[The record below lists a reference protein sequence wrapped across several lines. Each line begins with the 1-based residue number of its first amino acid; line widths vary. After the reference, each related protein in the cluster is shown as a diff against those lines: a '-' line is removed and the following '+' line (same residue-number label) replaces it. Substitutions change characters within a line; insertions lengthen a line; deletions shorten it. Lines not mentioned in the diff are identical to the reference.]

1 MASSLKQ
8 IAEGLRA
15 ITAVKKRSDAGY
27 AQWLQCGDALQW
39 LAATSQGL
47 VPIAVWMGS
56 IYIYSVLVPAGAMA
70 RAPVQNAGGW
80 SLSAPS
86 GWGYEVSANATS
98 PDDARIVL
106 PLHGTGSEAL
116 DQGEPIVFLRYFNG
130 RSGKKGYPE
139 LNQHIAHMLDVHWMQ
154 ERSSYSRL
162 DERGDFDDI
171 VPIKNDDEGTI
182 VAVSLDALEPY
193 MLLMDSV
200 LVRLFEVPRAERW
213 GDMLDKKHG
222 ERAISNQG
230 TSIDARLVT
239 FEDANGPV
247 AAKLRGLQII
257 KRSQTDKA
265 LLAVLKGDC
274 PQPRQYESFIAWDF
288 KNQRI
293 HACPCDPA
301 CLGNYFVQSEL
312 PYETS
317 PAFFRPEVLAKY
329 KQDPDK
335 YQIEERVINCRGGW
349 YLQYDINDEG
359 QVHAYL
365 IDLSRLPHAEQLYW
379 RAFNEGPRSGISQ
392 RAYTTDFLGEW
403 SEECDPLV
411 ALKERLAEFPTTG
424 SGLVLWVPDGQ
435 SLSRLAHVV
444 TESRKEWEDAILN
457 LAKLVADGFQ
467 SRTIGKIA
475 DRLGCRDKRLGS
487 IKQLASCL
495 NAAGVCSSEVSTII
509 EPLDELWTIRSK
521 GGIAHRGST
530 DIAQTKAHFRGLLS
544 RCDQAIAKLG
554 GLIAAGSLDPKAPQ
568 RRAA

>member
-8 IAEGLRA
+8 VEDSFRA
-15 ITAVKKRSDAGY
+15 ISTVKKRTDAGY
-27 AQWLQCGDALQW
+27 TQWLQCGDALQW
-39 LAATSQGL
+39 LVATSKNL
-47 VPIAVWMGS
+47 MPIAAWMGS
-56 IYIYSVLVPAGAMA
+56 IYIYSVLVPARAMA
-70 RAPVQNAGGW
+70 KAPEQNAGGW

-86 GWGYEVSANATS
+86 GWGYAVSANATD
-98 PDDARIVL
+98 PEDANIVP
-106 PLHGTGSEAL
+106 PLHATGSEAL
-116 DQGEPIVFLRYFNG
+116 DQGEPIVFLRYFDG

-162 DERGDFDDI
+162 DERGDFDDV

-193 MLLMDSV
+193 MLLTDAV

-213 GDMLDKKHG
+213 GDILGKKRS

-230 TSIDARLVT
+230 ASIHARLVT
-239 FEDANGPV
+239 FEDANGPA

-265 LLAVLKGDC
+265 LLAVLKGDS
-274 PQPRQYESFIAWDF
+274 PQPQQYESFIAWDF

-293 HACPCDPA
+293 HACSSNPA
-301 CLGNYFVQSEL
+301 RLGNYFIQSEL

-317 PAFFRPEVLAKY
+317 PAFFSSEVLARY

-335 YQIEERVINCRGGW
+335 YRIEDRVISCRGGW

-365 IDLSRLPHAEQLYW
+365 VDLSRLPHAEQLYW
-379 RAFNEGPRSGISQ
+379 RAFNETPRSGISQ

-403 SEECDPLV
+403 DEEYDPLV
-411 ALKERLAEFPTTG
+411 SLKQRLAEFPATG
-424 SGLVLWVPDGQ
+424 SGLALWVTDE
-435 SLSRLAHVV
+435 STLSRLTHVV

-457 LAKLVADGFQ
+457 LAKLVVDGFQ
-467 SRTIGKIA
+467 SRTIGQIA
-475 DRLGCRDKRLGS
+475 NRLGCRDKRLGS

-495 NAAGVCSSEVSTII
+495 NAAGVGTGAVSTVM
-509 EPLDELWTIRSK
+509 EPLGELWSIRSR

-530 DIAQTKAHFRGLLS
+530 DVAHTKAHFRGLLT
-544 RCDQAIAKLG
+544 RCDRAVEQLG
-554 GLIAAGSLDPKAPQ
+554 GLVAAGFLDREASPRGAK
-568 RRAA
+568 

>member
-1 MASSLKQ
+1 MASSMKQ
-8 IAEGLRA
+8 IVEGLRA
-15 ITAVKKRSDAGY
+15 IAAARKRSDAGY
-27 AQWLQCGDALQW
+27 TQWLECDDALQW
-39 LAATSQGL
+39 LAATARGL
-47 VPIAVWMGS
+47 VPIAVWMGG
-56 IYIYSVLVPAGAMA
+56 IYIYSVLVPAVAMA

-86 GWGYEVSANATS
+86 GWGYAVSANATS
-98 PDDARIVL
+98 PEDARIVP

-116 DQGEPIVFLRYFNG
+116 DQGEPIMFLRYFNG

-139 LNQHIAHMLDVHWMQ
+139 LNQHIAHVLDVHWMQ
-154 ERSSYSRL
+154 ERSSHSRL

-193 MLLMDSV
+193 MLLTDSV
-200 LVRLFEVPRAERW
+200 LVRLFEVARAERW
-213 GDMLDKKHG
+213 GDILHKRHS

-230 TSIDARLVT
+230 TGIDARLVT
-239 FEDANGPV
+239 VEDADGPV
-247 AAKLRGLQII
+247 AAKLRGLQPI
-257 KRSQTDKA
+257 KRRQPDQT
-265 LLAVLKGDC
+265 LLAVLRGDC
-274 PQPRQYESFIAWDF
+274 PQPPQYESFVAWDF

-379 RAFNEGPRSGISQ
+379 RAFNEPPRSGISQ

-403 SEECDPLV
+403 SEEYDPLV

-424 SGLVLWVPDGQ
+424 SGLVLWVPDGPT
-435 SLSRLAHVV
+435 LSRLAHVV

-457 LAKLVADGFQ
+457 LAKLVVDGFQ
-467 SRTIGKIA
+467 SRTIGQIA
-475 DRLGCRDKRLGS
+475 DRLGCRDKELGS

-495 NAAGVCSSEVSTII
+495 NAAGVCNSAVSTIM

-530 DIAQTKAHFRGLLS
+530 DIAQTKAHFRELLS

-554 GLIAAGSLDPKAPQ
+554 SLIAAGSLDPKVSKG
-568 RRAA
+568 RAA